1 MSKIIIAALSLGGIF
16 GYFVVDE
23 GFIAASEP
31 LIIIGLSMILFF
43 VGMNMGYEGAVLRQI
58 RKAGFKILIFPVVT
72 IMGTFAGAIIGS
84 FIIGIKVNEGLAVGS
99 GFGWYTLA
107 PFIIDP
113 YSQELSAI
121 SFLHNVMREF
131 FSLLII
137 PFVAKRIGYIET
149 TCLPGAAAMDVC
161 IPIIERSTNAE
172 MVIYSFILGTVLS
185 TLVPILVPFFIGI

>member
-16 GYFVVDE
+16 GYFFANDN
-23 GFIAASEP
+23 FIQWSEP
-31 LIIIGLSMILFF
+31 MIIVGLSFILFF
-43 VGMNMGYEGAVLRQI
+43 VGIDMGYEGAVLRSI
-58 RKAGFKILIFPVVT
+58 KRAGFKVLIFP
-72 IMGTFAGAIIGS
+72 IAAIIGTFFGS
-84 FIIGIKVNEGLAVGS
+84 IVASLVLDLKVNEGLAVGS

-137 PFVAKRIGYIET
+137 PVVAKYIGYIET

-161 IPIIERSTNAE
+161 IPIIERSTSTE
-172 MVIYSFILGTVLS
+172 MVFYSFVSGTVLS
-185 TLVPILVPFFIGI
+185 TLVPVLVPLFLGL